1 NVKGNIGTQNLA
13 GKFAGFEGLVAPL
26 HVPDP
31 DTGAV
36 THLESFYF
44 DEKGPWVTNK
54 DVFGLTYQLYMAG
67 SKANKIM
74 YHPRHALA
82 FSKFISDNQEHTHRM
97 FDGLSAT
104 FNTFVDRI
112 KCPLG
117 RNYDLIPNRHMPED
131 KIFFFNED
139 DWTQTVLRTPVVTPL
154 GKQGSAER
162 YLIEM
167 EVGLRCRHPYA
178 SGILTLVEEN
188 LRLTFPTF
196 ENNLIFGIKNTG
208 QINLVAK
215 DLSQTP
221 LPNKNV
227 VVTSLTPDI
236 ISFAPNSGVTDGNGL
251 FGCTVTGLKIGR
263 GEFTITVDGMLS
275 RKYYVAVGEPEFF
288 ANMSPDTVGI
298 NKRANFQVF
307 VNDEQGAPAGAGIPV
322 SWSAFPT
329 NLLEFTSIS
338 GVTDASGIAETTV
351 TGRSKGAGTITP
363 VVGGH
368 RGESIPFYVGINGE
382 MSISA
387 NPNPAQVGDE
397 ITISGRMFDQ
407 RGEFL
412 ADDTISFVSD
422 PVGLNFPSD
431 TTSATGT
438 FESKLTPVVNG
449 DYDITATSSDF
460 GVSKTFTLVIELNR

>member
-1 NVKGNIGTQNLA
+1 
-13 GKFAGFEGLVAPL
+13 
-26 HVPDP
+26 
-31 DTGAV
+31 
-36 THLESFYF
+36 
-44 DEKGPWVTNK
+44 
-54 DVFGLTYQLYMAG
+54 
-67 SKANKIM
+67 KANKIM

-117 RNYDLIPNRHMPED
+117 RTYDLIPNRHMPEN

-196 ENNLIFGIKNTG
+196 ENNLVFGVKNTG
-208 QINLVAK
+208 QINLLAR
-215 DLSQTP
+215 DLAGSE
-221 LPNKNV
+221 LPGKSV
-227 VVTSLTPDI
+227 IVTSLTPDI
-236 ISFAPNSGVTDGNGL
+236 ISFAPNAGNTDANGL
-251 FGCTVTGLKIGR
+251 FGCTVTALKVGR
-263 GEFTITVDGMLS
+263 GEFTVTVDGMLS
-275 RKYYVAVGEPEFF
+275 RKFYVAVSEPEFF
-288 ANMSPDTVGI
+288 ANMSPNTLGI
-298 NKRANFQVF
+298 NKSTNFQVF
-307 VNDEQGAPAGAGIPV
+307 VYDEQGSAAGAGIPV
-322 SWSAFPT
+322 SWSAFPA
-329 NLLEFTSIS
+329 NLVEFASVS
-338 GVTDASGIAETTV
+338 GVTDSTGVAETVV
-351 TGRSKGAGTITP
+351 TGRIKGAGTITP
-363 VVGGH
+363 MIGGR
-368 RGESIPFYVGINGE
+368 RGEAIAFYIGTNGVME
-382 MSISA
+382 FNID
-387 NPNPAQVGDE
+387 PNPATLGAE
-397 ITISGRMFDQ
+397 ITFSGEMRDTL
-407 RGEFL
+407 GEFL
-412 ADDTISFVSD
+412 ADDVITFTSD
-422 PVGLNFPSD
+422 PAMLNISPA

-438 FESKLTPVVNG
+438 FESKLTPGVNG